1 MIEKDVNDFKVQNIK
16 ITYRNNET
24 KYYLLTTGSGYPLA
38 EFLPGMT
45 ECTGGFVVPEHRFK
59 TSNPW

>member
-1 MIEKDVNDFKVQNIK
+1 MIKENVNDFKVPNIK

-38 EFLPGMT
+38 DFLPVMT
-45 ECTGGFVVPEHRFK
+45 EGTGGFVVPEHRFK
-59 TSNPW
+59 TSNPL